1 MAPAQ
6 HKDDQVQSEVV
17 VPVFE
22 ERAHVEKHEVSK
34 GRIRVRTV
42 AETVQEMAGA
52 TLESDELE
60 VTRVAVDRVVTEPP
74 VIRSEGD
81 LTIIPVLEEVLFVEK
96 RLVLKEEVH
105 VRRRTRTETVEIP
118 VEVRKQRAFVERDE
132 I

>member
-1 MAPAQ
+1 MTPAQ
-6 HKDDQVQSEVV
+6 DEDDQARSKVV

-22 ERAHVEKHEVSK
+22 ERAHVEKHEVST
-34 GRIRVRTV
+34 GRLRVRTV
-42 AETVQEMAGA
+42 GETVEEMAGA

-60 VTRVAVDRVVTEPP
+60 VTRVAVDRVVGEPP
-74 VIRSEGD
+74 AIRSEGD

-118 VEVRKQRAFVERDE
+118 VEVRKQRAIVERDDT
-132 I
+132 